1 MSEVRSRNHLLLSL
15 TDGRIDYLLSKGK
28 VERYERGD
36 LLVKLGDPIPDLG
49 FPLSGMVSLTVDT
62 REGQT
67 VEVAVTGREGF
78 FGVGRFL
85 GREISDTNAV
95 MQIPGEVFHVEPE
108 VVEEIADA
116 DPGFKAALNR
126 YLISLLVETSQSAV
140 CNQVHSVEQRTARWL
155 LHAADRAGTDE
166 LALTHEFLSQM
177 LAVRRPSV
185 TTVVGIFNRAGL
197 TSTKRGLIAVADR
210 DGLRGLTCECYEV
223 VRAATPTPS
232 QPSAM

>member
-85 GREISDTNAV
+85 GREISDT
-95 MQIPGEVFHVEPE
+95 MPSC
-108 VVEEIADA
+108 
-116 DPGFKAALNR
+116 R
-126 YLISLLVETSQSAV
+126 YRVKFFTSS
-140 CNQVHSVEQRTARWL
+140 RRW
-155 LHAADRAGTDE
+155 
-166 LALTHEFLSQM
+166 S
-177 LAVRRPSV
+177 
-185 TTVVGIFNRAGL
+185 
-197 TSTKRGLIAVADR
+197 KR
-210 DGLRGLTCECYEV
+210 
-223 VRAATPTPS
+223 
-232 QPSAM
+232 